1 MCNELMIADFKIMEE
16 KMEEKYILSVEGKQ
30 TVDGQ
35 SDKIDLQTR
44 ASYMMKN
51 GNRYIKQ
58 IYFLY
63 GI

>member
-16 KMEEKYILSVEGKQ
+16 KMEEKYILSVA
-30 TVDGQ
+30 
-35 SDKIDLQTR
+35 DKGFLHDEKR
-44 ASYMMKN
+44 
-51 GNRYIKQ
+51 KQ

>member
-1 MCNELMIADFKIMEE
+1 MIADFKIMEE

-44 ASYMMKN
+44 ASYY
-51 GNRYIKQ
+51 GHERRYRKT
-58 IYFLY
+58 
-63 GI
+63 